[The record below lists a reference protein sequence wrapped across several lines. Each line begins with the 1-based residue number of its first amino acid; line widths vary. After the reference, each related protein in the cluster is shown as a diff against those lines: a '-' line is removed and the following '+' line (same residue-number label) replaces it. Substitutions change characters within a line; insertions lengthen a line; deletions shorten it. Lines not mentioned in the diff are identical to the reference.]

1 MKQEPNKDQNTG
13 FRLEGTD
20 TPKPNVRP
28 FRVPEGYF
36 DGLTPRVMQAVRQ
49 ANEPRSAAT
58 VWNTILRP
66 QLLVPA
72 FTVAVLAVVSVVYL
86 FPNEQPQPQLAESTF
101 SLEELDDLGLVD
113 DGDLAAYVEVSEE
126 LLPYEEFEATTV
138 VDYLM
143 EEDIASSSMYANDI
157 IL

>member
-1 MKQEPNKDQNTG
+1 MKQGPNKDETTG

-20 TPKPNVRP
+20 APKPNVRP

-36 DGLTPRVMQAVRQ
+36 DGLTPRMMQAVR
-49 ANEPRSAAT
+49 AT
-58 VWNTILRP
+58 SVTNRPTGWVLKYP
-66 QLLVPA
+66 QLLMPA
-72 FTVAVLAVVSVVYL
+72 FGSLLAAVAISAYL
-86 FPNEQPQPQLAESTF
+86 FSERMSTSNMAETIGVED
-101 SLEELDDLGLVD
+101 LEEYGSWDENDLFH
-113 DGDLAAYVEVSEE
+113 YVNLSEE

>member
-1 MKQEPNKDQNTG
+1 MKQDPNKDENTG
-13 FRLEGTD
+13 FRLEGSD
-20 TPKPNVRP
+20 APKPNAHP

-58 VWNTILRP
+58 VWSSILRP

-86 FPNEQPQPQLAESTF
+86 LPNEQPQLAETTF

-113 DGDLAAYVEVSEE
+113 DGDLAAYAEVSEK

-143 EEDIASSSMYANDI
+143 EEDIASSSMFANDI

>member
-1 MKQEPNKDQNTG
+1 MKQQPNKDETTG
-13 FRLEGTD
+13 FRLEGPD
-20 TPKPNVRP
+20 APKPNVRP
-28 FRVPEGYF
+28 FRVPAGYF
-36 DGLTPRVMQAVRQ
+36 DGLTPRMMQAVRQ
-49 ANEPRSAAT
+49 ANEP
-58 VWNTILRP
+58 
-66 QLLVPA
+66 
-72 FTVAVLAVVSVVYL
+72 
-86 FPNEQPQPQLAESTF
+86 QPQLAETTF